1 MTETQRGPREKAAG
15 VVRGF
20 VDELRSRVLHGLH
33 QHGFDD
39 AARTCLSVID
49 KQINDLNDKS
59 RSSRGKLNQQDQY
72 LLTILGDIRAEMAS
86 ELDGNS
92 EGIDRP

>member
-1 MTETQRGPREKAAG
+1 MTGLQGCPRDKVARAA
-15 VVRGF
+15 RGF
-20 VDELRSRVLHGLH
+20 LDELRSRLLHGMH
-33 QHGFDD
+33 QRGFDD

-49 KQINDLNDKS
+49 KRINDLNDKS

-86 ELDGNS
+86 ELDGYWES
-92 EGIDRP
+92 IDRR